1 MTKCQKVRKSWVK
14 ILTVNKIWSNYVVLV
29 LCLESVQKWPKK
41 QWTQYKHLCWTYGD
55 ICIRRRFKL
64 WNRAHENGQR
74 NSDWL
79 LRRLRTCAQYT
90 NKFNFTK
97 DYERSIPLH
106 NSVNINKYLICV
118 HDHFWKIVMTDVGC
132 CVIFWSKVSVAKNC
146 LQSFEQAGCW
156 RHSLD
161 LTEYC
166 TVETVLIFTTENVP
180 DFLQRNLCHVPTLR

>member
-1 MTKCQKVRKSWVK
+1 MHILCIIWLEWLVCEISGSICVCEVLALDYVDWETVGVYMTKCQKVRKSWVK
-14 ILTVNKIWSNYVVLV
+14 ILTVNKIWSNYVVLM
-29 LCLESVQKWPKK
+29 LRLESVQKWPKK
-41 QWTQYKHLCWTYGD
+41 QWTQYKHLCWSAYGD

-106 NSVNINKYLICV
+106 NSVNINRQ
-118 HDHFWKIVMTDVGC
+118 
-132 CVIFWSKVSVAKNC
+132 IF
-146 LQSFEQAGCW
+146 
-156 RHSLD
+156 
-161 LTEYC
+161 
-166 TVETVLIFTTENVP
+166 
-180 DFLQRNLCHVPTLR
+180 NLCSWSFLKDRDDRRRA

>member
-1 MTKCQKVRKSWVK
+1 MSKYYKISTIPYMTKCQKVRKSWVK

-41 QWTQYKHLCWTYGD
+41 QWTQHKHLCWSAYGD

-97 DYERSIPLH
+97 DYKRSIPLR
-106 NSVNINKYLICV
+106 NSVNINRQ
-118 HDHFWKIVMTDVGC
+118 
-132 CVIFWSKVSVAKNC
+132 IF
-146 LQSFEQAGCW
+146 
-156 RHSLD
+156 
-161 LTEYC
+161 
-166 TVETVLIFTTENVP
+166 
-180 DFLQRNLCHVPTLR
+180 NLCSWSFLKDRDDRCRVQCNISIKSVGR